1 MNSRVLVVVPA
12 WNEEASISN
21 VVNDL
26 VRHSFDV
33 LVVDDGSTD
42 HTYSQAQQAGATVVR
57 LPFNLGV
64 GAALRCGFKF
74 AVQNGYQIVI
84 QCDADGQHPVEHISD
99 LLQTLH
105 ATNADMVIGSR
116 FKTNDESIM
125 KVSQIRRIAMWVLS
139 FAATTA
145 AKTKITDSTSG
156 FRAIRAPLLNQ
167 LSMNMPAYY
176 LGDTFEVIVAAG
188 RAGYSIVEIPA
199 PIKERTHGVSTAS
212 TVQAIRM
219 TIKAML
225 VALFGIHCRLEK
237 ENSDPISIG
246 IF

>member
-1 MNSRVLVVVPA
+1 MNSRALVVVPA

-33 LVVDDGSTD
+33 LVVDDGATD
-42 HTYSQAQQAGATVVR
+42 HTYSRAQQAGATVVR

-64 GAALRCGFKF
+64 GAALRCGFKV
-74 AVQNGYQIVI
+74 AVQNDYQIVI
-84 QCDADGQHPVEHISD
+84 QCDADGQHPIEHISD
-99 LLQTLH
+99 LLKTLDE
-105 ATNADMVIGSR
+105 TNADMVIGSR

-139 FAATTA
+139 FAASSA

-156 FRAIRAPLLNQ
+156 FRAIRSPLLNQ
-167 LSMNMPAYY
+167 LSSNMPAYY

-212 TVQAIRM
+212 TIQAIRM

-225 VALFGIHCRLEK
+225 VALFGIHCRLARK
-237 ENSDPISIG
+237 TAN
-246 IF
+246 

>member
-1 MNSRVLVVVPA
+1 
-12 WNEEASISN
+12 
-21 VVNDL
+21 
-26 VRHSFDV
+26 
-33 LVVDDGSTD
+33 
-42 HTYSQAQQAGATVVR
+42 
-57 LPFNLGV
+57 V

>member
-42 HTYSQAQQAGATVVR
+42 HTYSRAQQAGATVVQ

-64 GAALRCGFKF
+64 GAALRCGFKY
-74 AVQNGYQIVI
+74 AVQNDYQIVI

-116 FKTNDESIM
+116 FKTTDESIM

-156 FRAIRAPLLNQ
+156 FRAIRNPLLNQ
-167 LSMNMPAYY
+167 LSLNMPAYY

-212 TVQAIRM
+212 TIQAIRM
-219 TIKAML
+219 TVKAML
-225 VALFGIHCRLEK
+225 VALFGIHCRLARK
-237 ENSDPISIG
+237 TAN
-246 IF
+246 